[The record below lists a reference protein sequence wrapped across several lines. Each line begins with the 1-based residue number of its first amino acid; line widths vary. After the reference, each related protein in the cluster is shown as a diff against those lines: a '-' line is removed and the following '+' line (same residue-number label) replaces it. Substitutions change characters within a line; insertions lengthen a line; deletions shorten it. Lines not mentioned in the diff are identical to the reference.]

1 MAFLTISDR
10 QLVATGR
17 NGFGLLEPFSGLA
30 HCHRLPLIATARLHK
45 RSIPVA
51 GISDENADPAT
62 AFSPAWG

>member
-30 HCHRLPLIATARLHK
+30 HLP
-45 RSIPVA
+45 PVA
-51 GISDENADPAT
+51 TDCDR
-62 AFSPAWG
+62 